1 MPAITDPNLGLNYGW
16 TLGESGWGA
25 GMNANLKR
33 LGAVV
38 SLSVKDRDLATPP
51 ASPVNG
57 DRYLIPAGATGVW
70 SGKPTKSPRGL
81 PAHGSTTSPRSA
93 GSASSRTRPRS
104 RPTRPPAG
112 VPASPSDRFPLN
124 PENPPEWRF
133 LHFWSLPMTDPQQPV
148 LVDNM
153 LLLRKEDFD
162 DLLER
167 AAERGAKRALA
178 DVGLDGDD
186 AAHDIRELR
195 GLLDAFNTAKH
206 TAWQTVIKMVT
217 TGFLLALVAGAL
229 IKFKVFG
236 GGQ

>member
-1 MPAITDPNLGLNYGW
+1 
-16 TLGESGWGA
+16 
-25 GMNANLKR
+25 
-33 LGAVV
+33 
-38 SLSVKDRDLATPP
+38 
-51 ASPVNG
+51 
-57 DRYLIPAGATGVW
+57 
-70 SGKPTKSPRGL
+70 
-81 PAHGSTTSPRSA
+81 
-93 GSASSRTRPRS
+93 
-104 RPTRPPAG
+104 
-112 VPASPSDRFPLN
+112 
-124 PENPPEWRF
+124 
-133 LHFWSLPMTDPQQPV
+133 MTDPQPPV

-229 IKFKVFG
+229 IKLKVFG
-236 GGQ
+236 GAQWGLCLLGQRRRKLYTDRTPWNRRSPRSVCEILCRRSAGRVAACRSGGTQTGAYERPDASS